1 MVFYKTNSREMVII
15 VDWNFPFSFRNRKNP
30 NGNFYRDEIEMKRS
44 LQLLLFSL
52 FVCDV
57 RGFNSIG
64 HKRRKTAAQPVV
76 HIARAAVAIQ
86 ANVLL

>member
-1 MVFYKTNSREMVII
+1 
-15 VDWNFPFSFRNRKNP
+15 
-30 NGNFYRDEIEMKRS
+30 MKRS

-86 ANVLL
+86 ANVYYID